1 MLKHKIGPIYLCCI
15 SFVILLLSS
24 CESAS
29 TQNSTGQDA
38 NEKSWFDFKNEELDE
53 VINTL
58 RDLKYKFYSN
68 AFQLK
73 SFKCRNYELELTYTI
88 ENYTQYDIE
97 AMVCRVAFYDKLGN
111 YLDSDE
117 IMIYDRITSGQVI
130 QRKDKM
136 SMKNAYSLCSLKQS
150 EIEIL
155 FMPPSIIEGSV
166 PQQKNTMRTS
176 NVIIAFSDKVEVY
189 AHDYD
194 FRFLA
199 RRSDRI
205 EEMIAQV
212 ENIIDHLRP

>member
-1 MLKHKIGPIYLCCI
+1 MLKHKVGLTYLCCI
-15 SFVILLLSS
+15 SFVILLLPS
-24 CESAS
+24 CDSAS
-29 TQNSTGQDA
+29 TKNSQGQDA
-38 NEKSWFDFKNEELDE
+38 NEKSWFDVKNEELDE
-53 VINTL
+53 VIKSL
-58 RDLKYKFYSN
+58 RDLKYKFYSR
-68 AFQLK
+68 AFQLE
-73 SFKCRNYELELTYTI
+73 SYRCRNYELELTYTI
-88 ENYTQYDIE
+88 DNYTQHDIE

-117 IMIYDRITSGQVI
+117 IMIYDRIPSGQVV
-130 QRKDKM
+130 QRKDRM
-136 SMKNAYSLCSLKQS
+136 SMKNASSLCSLKQN

-155 FMPPSIIEGSV
+155 FMPPSIIEGRA

-205 EEMIAQV
+205 EEMIAQI
-212 ENIIDHLRP
+212 ENIVNHLRP